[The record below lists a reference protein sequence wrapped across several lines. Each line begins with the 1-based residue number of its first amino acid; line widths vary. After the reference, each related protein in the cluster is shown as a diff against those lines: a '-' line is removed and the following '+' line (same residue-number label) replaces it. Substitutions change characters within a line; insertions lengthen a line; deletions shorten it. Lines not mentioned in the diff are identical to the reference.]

1 MVRRMKPINFSK
13 KALITGAA
21 GFVGSHLVEHI
32 LKNTDWEIVGLDR
45 LDPLAHSNTER
56 IDEVVRANPQ
66 FRNRFKWSFYDLKN
80 PIDSFNPS
88 SYAITTNQKYNYI
101 FHLAASTHVDDS
113 ITNPV
118 EYCNDNING
127 TLNLLEYARHLDCLE
142 YFNGFSTDE
151 VYGNVDG
158 EYAYK
163 EDDRYKPRNPYAA
176 FKAGADHIC
185 YAYSVTHRLPI
196 VISNCVNIIGE
207 KQDTRKALPL
217 FLKKIL
223 AGEKL
228 YIHSYPGAK
237 VSGARQYV
245 HARNVAAAALF
256 VNQKFLEGKIESG
269 EKFNFPGQKQVSNLE
284 LAQYISNRVN
294 KDLNYELVDF
304 HSNRP
309 GHDLLYRL
317 DGSKL
322 FEMGFNYPVDFDK
335 SLDKTIDWYMNNR
348 KWLND

>member
-1 MVRRMKPINFSK
+1 MKPISFSK
-13 KALITGAA
+13 KALVTGAA

-32 LKNTDWEIVGLDR
+32 LKNTDWDIVGLDR

-56 IDEVVRANPQ
+56 VDEVIRSNPQ

-80 PIDSFNPS
+80 PIYGFHPS
-88 SYAITTNQKYNYI
+88 SYAITANQNYNYI

-127 TLNLLEYARHLDCLE
+127 TLNLLEYARNMDSLE

-151 VYGNVDG
+151 VYGNVHGD
-158 EYAYK
+158 YAYK

-185 YAYSVTHRLPI
+185 YAYSVTYKLPI

-217 FLKKIL
+217 FLKRIL

-228 YIHSYPGAK
+228 YIHSYPGAQ

-256 VNQKFLEGKIESG
+256 INQKFLEGRVEPG

-284 LAQYISNRVN
+284 LAQYIANRVN

-322 FEMGFNYPVDFDK
+322 FGMGFNYPVDFDK
-335 SLDKTIDWYMNNR
+335 SLDKTIGWYMNNR